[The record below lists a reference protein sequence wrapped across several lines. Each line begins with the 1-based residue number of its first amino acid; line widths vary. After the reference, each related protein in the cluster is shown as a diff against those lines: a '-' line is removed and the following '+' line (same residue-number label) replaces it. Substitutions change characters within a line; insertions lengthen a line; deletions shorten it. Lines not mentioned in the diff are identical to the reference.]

1 MSRETCVHYYT
12 TGTATVAVHFPNGL
26 TVCQWCSYI
35 QYRDGLKR
43 HQCALTGEFLPYP
56 FDGMGNECPITF
68 DKEDKQH
75 EFDS

>member
-1 MSRETCVHYYT
+1 MSRETCVRHYT

-26 TVCQWCSYI
+26 TVCQWCPYI
-35 QYRDGLKR
+35 QYREGLKR
-43 HQCALTGEFLPYP
+43 HQCASPANFCRTV
-56 FDGMGNECPITF
+56 DGMGNECPITF

>member
-1 MSRETCVHYYT
+1 MSRETCVRYYT

-26 TVCQWCSYI
+26 TVCQWCPYI
-35 QYRDGLKR
+35 QYRE
-43 HQCALTGEFLPYP
+43 ALTGEFLPYP